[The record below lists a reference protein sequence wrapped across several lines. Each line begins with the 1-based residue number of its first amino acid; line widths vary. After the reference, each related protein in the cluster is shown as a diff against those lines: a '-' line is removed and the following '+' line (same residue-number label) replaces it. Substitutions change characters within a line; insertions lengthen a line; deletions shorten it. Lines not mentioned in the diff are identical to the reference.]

1 MLPARM
7 PIQPNRDIKHTCK
20 LIYTFFVALLNLKM
34 VELFHFI
41 SAKDSEALEAIN
53 TMCPHLRVIKLNG
66 GTLLDS
72 IRRDEFPLRS
82 YNLF

>member
-1 MLPARM
+1 MQTYLY
-7 PIQPNRDIKHTCK
+7 ILCS
-20 LIYTFFVALLNLKM
+20 FVEFEM
-34 VELFHFI
+34 VELFHFF